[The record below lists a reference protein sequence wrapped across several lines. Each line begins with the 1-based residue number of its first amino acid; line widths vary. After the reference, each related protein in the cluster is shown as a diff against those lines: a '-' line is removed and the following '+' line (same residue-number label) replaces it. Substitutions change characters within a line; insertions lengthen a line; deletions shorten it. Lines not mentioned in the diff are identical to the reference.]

1 MILLCRI
8 NDTGIGYCPSC
19 ETTVSG
25 RIIMGSSNV
34 IAESSPASYMD
45 CTFQG
50 NCGHTSRLICS
61 SKNLINGKPLGRMND
76 TVVGSINGRVIMGCS
91 TVMSN

>member
-1 MILLCRI
+1 MIQIARM

-25 RIIMGSSNV
+25 RIIYGSANV
-34 IAESSPASYMD
+34 LTESQPTAYMN

-50 NCGHTSRLICS
+50 NCGHTSRIIS
-61 SKNLINGKPLGRMND
+61 TSKNLVNSNPVARLND
-76 TVVGSINGRVIMGCS
+76 TVVGSVNGRIISSCA
-91 TVMSN
+91 TVMSS

>member
-1 MILLCRI
+1 MIQITRI
-8 NDTGIGYCPSC
+8 NDTGVGYCPSC

-25 RIIMGSSNV
+25 RIIYGSPNV
-34 IAESSPASYMD
+34 ITESMPTSYMN

-50 NCGHTSRLICS
+50 SCGHTSRIIS
-61 SKNLINGKPLGRMND
+61 TSKNLVNGNPVSRLND
-76 TVVGSINGRVIMGCS
+76 TVVGAINGRIISSCA